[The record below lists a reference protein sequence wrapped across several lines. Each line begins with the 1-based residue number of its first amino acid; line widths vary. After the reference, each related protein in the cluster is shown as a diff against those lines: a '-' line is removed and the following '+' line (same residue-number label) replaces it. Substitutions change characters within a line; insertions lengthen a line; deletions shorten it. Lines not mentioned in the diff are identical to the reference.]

1 MMTETS
7 INVAE
12 VTQTAAAA
20 LNKGDAARARDL
32 IDRLIAADRADASAW
47 LVMAHARAILGDDV
61 GKVAALDKAL
71 ELDPNDLR
79 ALIAKADHLMSAGD
93 ARAASAYYSAALR
106 YLPRANQLPSH
117 LQEALRRAQ
126 SINARMAR
134 ELEDFIRARLDAD
147 GLTAAHTPRR
157 FANAVDVLFG
167 KKRAYLQEPQYF
179 YYPELPQIQFYER
192 TQFPWLDALEAATA
206 DIREELQHVIGG
218 DFKPYLSQQTG
229 RPKGAAHSL
238 VDNPDW
244 GAFFMYKDGA
254 ERPGAARCPRTM
266 AALADAPLTRIP
278 ERAPSILFSKLAAGA
293 AIPPHTGMLNA
304 RLICHLPLI
313 VPPGCEFRVGNDV
326 RSWAEGRA
334 WVFDDTIEHEA
345 RNGSDQDRYVLLF
358 DIWRPELTQEERLGV
373 AALCQAID
381 AYRGKVAWDN

>member
-1 MMTETS
+1 MANPL
-7 INVAE
+7 INAAE
-12 VTQTAAAA
+12 VTQSAVAA
-20 LNKGDAARARDL
+20 LNKGDAARACGL
-32 IDRLIAADRADASAW
+32 IDQLIVANRADASAW
-47 LVMAHARAILGDDV
+47 LVMAHARAILGDQV
-61 GKVAALDKAL
+61 GKIAALDRAL

-79 ALIAKADHLMSAGD
+79 ALLAKADHLMSAGD

-106 YLPRANQLPSH
+106 YLPRADQLPPH

-126 SINARMAR
+126 SVNARMAR
-134 ELEDFIRARLDAD
+134 ELEDFVRSKLEAD

-167 KKRAYLQEPQYF
+167 KKRAYVQEPQYF

-192 TQFPWLDALEAATA
+192 AEFPWLDALEAATA
-206 DIREELQHVIGG
+206 DIRKELQQVAGG
-218 DFKPYLSQQTG
+218 DFGPYLTQQAG

-238 VDNPDW
+238 VDNPGW
-244 GAFFMYKDGA
+244 SAFFLYKDGV

-266 AALADAPLTRIP
+266 AALAGAPLTRIP

-313 VPPGCEFRVGNDV
+313 VPPGCDFRVGNDL

-345 RNGSDQDRYVLLF
+345 WNRSGQDRYVLLF